1 MFAAPLKTT
10 WTLRETSKNKQT
22 TSHAKALERLK
33 VHALRVCPTLG
44 MDTHARS
51 AEKQTAPKVAKG
63 KNPQRVKSTLLSDN
77 GKTTGTPPTGKTTAL
92 LQADVKTCNHN
103 SMEQSKHREI
113 QKIKN
118 HLSHAQKN
126 LIL

>member
-1 MFAAPLKTT
+1 MAFVRPLAQEIYLYGLFLEAHKSGF
-10 WTLRETSKNKQT
+10 LLSKN
-22 TSHAKALERLK
+22 R
-33 VHALRVCPTLG
+33 
-44 MDTHARS
+44 
-51 AEKQTAPKVAKG
+51 
-63 KNPQRVKSTLLSDN
+63 
-77 GKTTGTPPTGKTTAL
+77 TGTPPTGKTTAL

-103 SMEQSKHREI
+103 TMEQSKHREI

>member
-1 MFAAPLKTT
+1 MQKPLSGSKYLPCVCALLWA
-10 WTLRETSKNKQT
+10 WTRTQEARRSKP
-22 TSHAKALERLK
+22 R
-33 VHALRVCPTLG
+33 
-44 MDTHARS
+44 
-51 AEKQTAPKVAKG
+51 PKVAG
-63 KNPQRVKSTLLSDN
+63 KRARGPQRAKSTLLSDN
-77 GKTTGTPPTGKTTAL
+77 GKTTGTPSTGKTTAL